1 MTLGGTRPEA
11 TKYVL
16 HYSNEMYATLLLPAG
31 ITSEASIWYYFSA
44 LSALAFPAFL
54 AAYLYERWPGIWGK
68 GTKGL
73 FYLTLAYAAAALLSS
88 LAGGPDLVTL
98 GPVTAVAAGA
108 SLLYALAV
116 HIAAVR
122 RKEGD
127 HIRSELACL
136 VIAVAVTVAD
146 AAGTCGSAERIGFA
160 GRLAILLYALNQL
173 RIILTTFMQKVRDNK
188 ELTRLLK
195 MSRAE
200 LMASQIKP
208 HFIYNAL
215 NSIRTLIKVD
225 PDKAQQTVYDFSTYL
240 RSNLDNTGAEAQIPF
255 SRELRHIE
263 AYLNIEKIRFEER
276 LQVATDIRA
285 KSFLVPPLSV
295 QPLVEN
301 AVKHGICTRVEGGT
315 VTIRSREEADAY
327 VVEVEDDGVGFDPEE
342 LEQRQAWGGAEHKY
356 THIGLANIRFR
367 VEELAGGSLAV
378 ASQPGKGT
386 LVTVRFPK
394 TEGMAEKGSED
405 TCES

>member
-1 MTLGGTRPEA
+1 
-11 TKYVL
+11 
-16 HYSNEMYATLLLPAG
+16 
-31 ITSEASIWYYFSA
+31 
-44 LSALAFPAFL
+44 
-54 AAYLYERWPGIWGK
+54 
-68 GTKGL
+68 
-73 FYLTLAYAAAALLSS
+73 
-88 LAGGPDLVTL
+88 
-98 GPVTAVAAGA
+98 
-108 SLLYALAV
+108 
-116 HIAAVR
+116 
-122 RKEGD
+122 
-127 HIRSELACL
+127 
-136 VIAVAVTVAD
+136 
-146 AAGTCGSAERIGFA
+146 
-160 GRLAILLYALNQL
+160 
-173 RIILTTFMQKVRDNK
+173 MQKVRDNK

-378 ASQPGKGT
+378 ASWPGKGT

>member
-1 MTLGGTRPEA
+1 
-11 TKYVL
+11 
-16 HYSNEMYATLLLPAG
+16 
-31 ITSEASIWYYFSA
+31 
-44 LSALAFPAFL
+44 
-54 AAYLYERWPGIWGK
+54 
-68 GTKGL
+68 
-73 FYLTLAYAAAALLSS
+73 
-88 LAGGPDLVTL
+88 
-98 GPVTAVAAGA
+98 
-108 SLLYALAV
+108 
-116 HIAAVR
+116 
-122 RKEGD
+122 
-127 HIRSELACL
+127 
-136 VIAVAVTVAD
+136 
-146 AAGTCGSAERIGFA
+146 
-160 GRLAILLYALNQL
+160 
-173 RIILTTFMQKVRDNK
+173 MQKVRDNK

-315 VTIRSREEADAY
+315 VTIRSREETDAY

-378 ASQPGKGT
+378 ASWPGKGT

-394 TEGMAEKGSED
+394 TEGPAEKGSED